1 MLKFSTRLAVGTL
14 FAAVATASFAQAPAA
29 DDAAAKNALK
39 NGAFRIVAPFPPG
52 GPVDVLSRLLG
63 TGLQHEYGQSAV
75 VDNRP
80 GANGNIGIDMVKRAA
95 GDGHTMLVVPAGNMT
110 INPTLMANL
119 PYDVDKDFTAVAM
132 LAKAPNVVAV
142 FPTVPVKN
150 IQELIALT
158 KSKPGTMA
166 YGSPGVGSGLH
177 LAGELFKE
185 ATGADLLH
193 VPYKGTTQALNDA
206 LGGQIQVIFGAL
218 PTLMPQIQSGK
229 LRALALTGND
239 RSALMPEIPTLAE
252 AGVKGVNVVSWYG
265 VYVPKSTPANVSG
278 QLARD
283 VTKILNEPATLQTL
297 KAQGL
302 DLSPLRL
309 EEFRKFQA
317 DETKTWE
324 KVIKDRGIT
333 AG

>member
-1 MLKFSTRLAVGTL
+1 MFEFSTRLVAGAL

-29 DDAAAKNALK
+29 DDAAAKASLK
-39 NGAFRIVAPFPPG
+39 HGPFRIIAPFPPG
-52 GPVDVLSRLLG
+52 GPVDVLARLLG
-63 TGLQHEYGQSAV
+63 TGLQNEYGQSAV

-80 GANGNIGIDMVKRAA
+80 GANGNIGIDAVKRAA
-95 GDGHTMLVVPAGNMT
+95 GDGHTLLVVPAGNMT

-119 PYDVDKDFTAVAM
+119 PYNVDKDFTAVAM
-132 LAKAPNVVAV
+132 MAKAPNVVAV
-142 FPTVPVKN
+142 FPSVPAKN

-218 PTLMPQIQSGK
+218 PTLMPQIKSGK
-229 LRALALTGND
+229 LRALALTGSE
-239 RSALMPEIPTLAE
+239 RSPIMPEIPTLAE

-265 VYVPKSTPANVSG
+265 LYVPSSTPANVSG

-283 VTKILNEPATLQTL
+283 VTKVLSEPATQETL

-302 DLSPLRL
+302 ELSPLRL
-309 EEFRKFQA
+309 DAFRKFQA
-317 DETKTWE
+317 DETATWE
-324 KVIKDRGIT
+324 KVIKSHNIT